1 MGSKDLICDMNRRT
15 FLRRGL
21 GTATA
26 WAAMSRLATQISAAP
41 IPKSRHLTVKDI
53 KRTTVKLDYR
63 EVPGR
68 SMAREL
74 PHWEWA
80 EIFEVTLSSG
90 HVGIGETLLYYTF
103 EATQDDDVKRAQGKH
118 AVELMWDD
126 DLGAGLQMALF
137 DAVAKAAEVPIHALL
152 GKQVST
158 RTPLSWWNIDTS
170 VEDMVSECQTALKEG
185 YRAYKTK
192 GRPWFDV
199 WEQAKQVS
207 KAMPDWFSLDM
218 DFNDTLLDAERA
230 IPILQDLHK
239 YPQIDIF
246 ESPIFQTDIKGNQ
259 AIRKATHVPVA
270 HHYGKP
276 DAVVAIREKVCDG
289 FVIGG
294 GATRVLKQGTV
305 SEMADMPFWLQQVG
319 TGITAAWS
327 LHFGAVLTHATWP
340 AVNCHQLYK
349 TNTLTEPI
357 KVKDGL
363 AEVPTGVGIGY
374 ELDRDVL
381 AKFAVP
387 KPARRPNPPRLVE
400 TTWPDGKKMY
410 FNSSDGVN
418 FVLNPAR
425 EDGVVPFYE
434 PGVTTTL
441 YANDGSDRWKSLF
454 EKSRRRPLLVKP

>member
-1 MGSKDLICDMNRRT
+1 MRNPLVRDMPRRT
-15 FLRRGL
+15 FLKRGL
-21 GTATA
+21 GSALV
-26 WAAMSRLATQISAAP
+26 WAAMSKLSSRLGAAP
-41 IPKSRHLTVKDI
+41 IPKSPHLTVKDI
-53 KRTTVKLDYR
+53 KRTTIKLDYR

-74 PHWEWA
+74 PHWAWSEV
-80 EIFEVTLSSG
+80 FEVTLSSG
-90 HVGIGETLLYYTF
+90 HVGFGETLLYYTY
-103 EATQDDDVKRAQGKH
+103 EATEDDDVKRAHGKH

-152 GKQVST
+152 GKQVSE

-192 GRPWFDV
+192 GRPWYDV

-207 KAMPDWFSLDM
+207 KAVPDWFSLDM
-218 DFNDTLLDAERA
+218 DFNDTLLDADRG

-246 ESPIFQTDIKGNQ
+246 ETPIYQTDIKGNQ

-270 HHYGKP
+270 HHYGNP
-276 DAVVAIREKVCDG
+276 DAVVAIRERVCDG

-305 SEMADMPFWLQQVG
+305 AEMADMPFWLQQVG

-327 LHFGAVLTHATWP
+327 LHFGAVSTHATWP
-340 AVNCHQLYK
+340 AVNCHQLYAN
-349 TNTLTEPI
+349 NTLTKPI
-357 KVKDGL
+357 KVKDGE
-363 AEVPTGVGIGY
+363 ADIPTGVGIGF
-374 ELDRDVL
+374 ELNRDVI

-387 KPARRPNPPRLVE
+387 KPKRRPNPHRLVE
-400 TTWPDGKKMY
+400 TTWPDGRKMY
-410 FNSSDGVN
+410 FNSVGGVN

-425 EDGVVPFYE
+425 KNGVVPYFE
-434 PGVTTTL
+434 PGATTKL
-441 YANDGSDRWKSLF
+441 YANDGTDRWKSLF
-454 EKSRRRPLLVKP
+454 EKSRRGPVLVK